1 MKINFLTNII
11 NTEKTSFA
19 FFANITIYVSSYFF
33 IISLKKPM
41 AIDTQNL
48 LKKYGEIIKEEVNVK
63 SIETMDDSIKITK
76 IFKPIGSQLSAKF
89 GKDTGKIIQYG
100 KQGNIKDGG
109 DGKVII
115 FDPVASTGQAKGN
128 EWTLEQGEYEIAYEW
143 LTWDN
148 IAVDQNIIAR
158 LDLELTPE
166 LQREG
171 VAREIS
177 RFLNQMR
184 KDANYNVD
192 DKVQMFYQT
201 NDAYLKN
208 ILNEFAEFFTS
219 EALLS
224 DILSTE
230 KPEGDIVALFTNN
243 EVTINF
249 ALKK

>member
-1 MKINFLTNII
+1 
-11 NTEKTSFA
+11 
-19 FFANITIYVSSYFF
+19 
-33 IISLKKPM
+33 M
-41 AIDTQNL
+41 AIAAQDL

-63 SIETMDDSIKITK
+63 KIEEMNNSMKINK

-100 KQGNIKDGG
+100 KQGNIKDAG

-115 FDPVASTGQAKGN
+115 FDNDGN
-128 EWTLEQGEYEIAYEW
+128 ERTLESSEYEIAYEG
-143 LTWDN
+143 LEGN
-148 IAVDQNIIAR
+148 NMAVDQNIIAK

-192 DKVQMFYQT
+192 DKVLMLFSTT
-201 NDAYLKN
+201 NENLASIVK
-208 ILNEFAEFFTS
+208 EFKDFFKH
-219 EALLS
+219 EALIS
-224 DILSTE
+224 DIQSTDT
-230 KPEGDIVALFTNN
+230 PEWDIVALFTSN
-243 EVTINF
+243 ESTINF

>member
-1 MKINFLTNII
+1 
-11 NTEKTSFA
+11 
-19 FFANITIYVSSYFF
+19 
-33 IISLKKPM
+33 M
-41 AIDTQNL
+41 AIAAQDL

-63 SIETMDDSIKITK
+63 KIEEINNSMKINK

-100 KQGNIKDGG
+100 KQGNIKDAG

-115 FDPVASTGQAKGN
+115 FDNDGN
-128 EWTLEQGEYEIAYEW
+128 ERTLESSEYEIAYEG
-143 LTWDN
+143 LEGN
-148 IAVDQNIIAR
+148 NMAVDQNIIAK

-192 DKVQMFYQT
+192 DKVLMLFSTT
-201 NDAYLKN
+201 NENLASIVK
-208 ILNEFAEFFTS
+208 EFKDFFKH
-219 EALLS
+219 EALIS
-224 DILSTE
+224 DIQSTDT
-230 KPEGDIVALFTNN
+230 PEWDIVALFTSN
-243 EVTINF
+243 ESTINF